1 MSASV
6 RPLPFEYPAIIE
18 LLRRECVG
26 ERRAEVLLHVRRHIR
41 EHGFLPTGEGHH
53 LMTIEAIARIID
65 KPLLDR
71 SEATLNAYDAG
82 EPADKAAFD
91 AAVDYSTAMTSAA
104 MVFGYTVGM
113 ALAQNDDG
121 GAR

>member
-1 MSASV
+1 MSAPV

-18 LLRRECVG
+18 LTRRECVA
-26 ERRAEVLLHVRRHIR
+26 ERRAEVLLQVRRHIR
-41 EHGFLPTGEGHH
+41 EHGFLPTGAGHH
-53 LMTIEAIARIID
+53 LMTIEAIARIMD

-71 SEATLNAYDAG
+71 SEAALNAYDAG
-82 EPADKAAFD
+82 ESADKGAFD
-91 AAVDYSTAMTSAA
+91 AAVDYSTVMMSAA

-121 GAR
+121 GVR